1 MPAPAFTG
9 PGTDHPHVDHD
20 VVPARFIDG
29 VQRLMDIGHEMDGVA
44 QGIAARLQ
52 SLRTG
57 DLAFE
62 PLQGRHDAV
71 APSRS
76 GLQSSTAS

>member
-1 MPAPAFTG
+1 
-9 PGTDHPHVDHD
+9 
-20 VVPARFIDG
+20 
-29 VQRLMDIGHEMDGVA
+29 MDGVA